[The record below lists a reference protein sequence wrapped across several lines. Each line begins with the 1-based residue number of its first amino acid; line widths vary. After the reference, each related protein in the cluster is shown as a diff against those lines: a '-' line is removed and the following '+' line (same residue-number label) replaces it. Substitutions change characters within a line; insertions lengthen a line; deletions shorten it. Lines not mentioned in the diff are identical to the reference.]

1 MKRLFLLLAMLF
13 LLSPNYAVPSKTYT
27 RAQVDS
33 IVAVEVKQQLD
44 QAVAVEV
51 QKQLADK
58 NAEME
63 LLVEKSSQDKL
74 GTYITEQ
81 NNQLTRQNTY
91 LTILITVLM
100 ALLGVCA
107 PILINKQNVK
117 KLDDIAK
124 ENKRIKS
131 EIETMRVQ
139 VENHAKEA
147 EESNEEAQK
156 AKQAAKA
163 SELFSQAINEKNLD
177 RKIELYTEVLKIS
190 PDADAYNNRGNAYDD
205 KGVYD
210 KAIDDYNHAIELRPD
225 EVIAYNN
232 RGVAYSKI
240 GDYRKAMKDYNQAI
254 RIKPNYVEAYN
265 NRGNVYSAIGNYQK
279 AIDDYTYAISL
290 RPDYAEAYYNRG
302 IIFAYKNE
310 FKKALNE
317 LEQSIRLNP
326 DFDVFKH
333 GLQIVR
339 ELQTVKSLMEESN
352 FDNALK
358 IANEALEIAIKTNDD
373 NDDWVKIVNLKIKEI
388 EDLQKQGDN
397 N

>member
-1 MKRLFLLLAMLF
+1 MKRLFLLLAMTF
-13 LLSPNYAVPSKTYT
+13 MLSTNFAALQKTYI

-44 QAVAVEV
+44 QMVAAEV
-51 QKQLADK
+51 QKQLAAQ
-58 NAEME
+58 NAQIE

-91 LTILITVLM
+91 LTILITILM
-100 ALLGVCA
+100 ALLGVGA
-107 PILINKQNVK
+107 PILINKQNEK
-117 KLDDIAK
+117 KLEAIAK
-124 ENKRIKS
+124 ENKKIKA

-139 VENHAKEA
+139 VESRAKEA
-147 EESNEEAQK
+147 EESKEEAQK

-163 SELFSQAINEKNLD
+163 SELFSQAINEKDLD
-177 RKIELYTEVLKIS
+177 KKIELYTEVLKIS

-225 EVIAYNN
+225 EVVAYNN
-232 RGVAYSKI
+232 RGVTYSKI

-265 NRGNVYSAIGNYQK
+265 NRGNVYSVMGDYQK
-279 AIDDYTYAISL
+279 AMDEYSYAISI

-310 FKKALNE
+310 FKEALNE

-339 ELQTVKSLMEESN
+339 KLQTVKNLMEESD

-358 IANEALEIAIKTNDD
+358 IANEALEIAIKINDD
-373 NDDWVKIVNLKIKEI
+373 SDDWVKIVERKIKEI
-388 EDLQKQGDN
+388 EGLQNTGKP
-397 N
+397 